1 MTKELLNQMKNPKI
15 VKKPTFWTWLHRN
28 RLRVAVLAFL
38 ILIPLALIFTAYI
51 GSYTANRKVTF
62 DAEITKDSVYIKEFI
77 NPDEINAFTLNI
89 VWNELKHPVD
99 TVGSQYFE
107 NGYYKFNI
115 TYEVNDNFNVKNV
128 TVIPVLQTD
137 WKNLRSMGSP
147 VSLTDY
153 PIVIVYFDYELPIK
167 PLLFVTVNEPYLYLM
182 VHYTLSSA
190 GQDVEFTEY
199 VRFSLSD
206 LNPMN
211 VIN

>member
-1 MTKELLNQMKNPKI
+1 MKNPKI

-38 ILIPLALIFTAYI
+38 ILIPLALILTAYV

-62 DAEITKDSVYIKEFI
+62 DAEVTKDSVYIKEFLK
-77 NPDEINAFTLNI
+77 PDEINAFTLNI

-99 TVGSQYFE
+99 TAGSPYFE

-128 TVIPVLQTD
+128 SVIPVLQTD
-137 WKNLRSMGSP
+137 WKNLRSIGTP

-153 PIVIVYFDYELPIK
+153 PIVIVYFDYQLPIK

-182 VHYTLSSA
+182 VNYTLSSA

-211 VIN
+211 VIG